1 MALIM
6 DLNDEKIINLQQ
18 FPLILYKV
26 LVLYKLFYKIDKPF
40 EKYIFYPISNKWIN

>member
-26 LVLYKLFYKIDKPF
+26 LVLYKLFYKIDKPL
-40 EKYIFYPISNKWIN
+40 KNIFFIPSLTSG